1 MSRLFPRLV
10 SRRSISSILSIASI
24 VLVAGCATTDPNRP
38 TSLQTAQNPTWA
50 VEATPE
56 DMIVSV
62 SPAGKTLRIAGSA
75 GLILGT
81 GADAVVNA
89 KYRAPIHAALEGYQP
104 AEVFAGIIEERLE
117 AAMQKDIERVAP
129 LGSIAGMHSRQDAV
143 EARYN
148 GLGKN
153 GYDVLLDLVMTYGI
167 YGAEGTLAAKLDGKL
182 VLLPDGKTLWDDV
195 LIVTHEPVL
204 ANAKLG
210 NPTKRGGYN
219 VTSPDLT
226 VDDEEVKR
234 WTADG
239 GAILKERFE
248 QAAQDATSALLC
260 ALGLEENAAGL
271 YALGELS
278 MNRKDFKEAAGY
290 LEKASQLDPDDLN
303 IKNTYAVNLAHNN
316 QVDEAIRV
324 AKEITESNPDFGPAW
339 FNLAWWYAVE
349 KDDGGM
355 AAPYYEKARNLGMPE
370 DKKIEK
376 KIRKG

>member
-1 MSRLFPRLV
+1 MPRPHILV
-10 SRRSISSILSIASI
+10 ASILSIAS
-24 VLVAGCATTDPNRP
+24 VLSITGCATTDPNRP
-38 TSLQTAQNPTWA
+38 TSLQTAKHPAWA
-50 VEATPE
+50 AKATPV

-75 GLILGT
+75 GLVLGT

-89 KYRAPIHAALEGYQP
+89 KYRAPIHAALEGYEP
-104 AEVFAGIIEERLE
+104 AEVFAGIIQERLE
-117 AAMQKDIERVAP
+117 AAMSKDIERVAP
-129 LGSIAGMHSRQDAV
+129 LGSTAGMNSRQDAV
-143 EARYN
+143 EARYE

-167 YGAEGTLAAKLDGKL
+167 YGSGGTLATKLDGKL
-182 VLLPDGKTLWDDV
+182 VTIPDGKTLWDDV
-195 LIVTHEPVL
+195 LIVTNEPVL

-219 VTSPDLT
+219 VTSPEFT
-226 VDDEEVKR
+226 VDDEEVER

-248 QAAQDATSALLC
+248 MAAQDATSALLC
-260 ALGLEENAAGL
+260 ALGLEDNAAGQ
-271 YALGELS
+271 YALGELA
-278 MNRKDFKEAAGY
+278 MNRKDFNEAAGH
-290 LEKASQLDPDDLN
+290 LEKASQLDPDDPN
-303 IKNTYAVNLAHNN
+303 IKNTYAVNLAHNK
-316 QVDEAIRV
+316 QVDTAIRI
-324 AKEITESNPDFGPAW
+324 AKEITESHPDFGPAW

-349 KDDGGM
+349 KDDPAT
-355 AAPYYEKARNLGMPE
+355 AAPYYEKAKTLGMPE